1 MDHLMQTYARL
12 PVSFVKGEGAYLYD
26 DKGDAYLDALG
37 GIAVC
42 ALGHAHPAVTR
53 AVCEQAQTLLHTSNL
68 YGIPKQQALGDKLCA
83 VSGMDRVF
91 FCNSGAEA
99 NEAAIKI
106 ARRYGHQ
113 HNIDVPHIVVME
125 NSFHGRTLA
134 TLTATANQKAQQ
146 GFEPLV
152 AGFIRVPYDDV
163 EAVAALARS
172 RNDIVAVLV
181 EPIQGEGGVRIPA
194 TGYLQGLRKLCDE
207 HQWLLMLDE
216 IQSGIGRTG
225 QWFAFQHENIRPD
238 VLTSAKALGNG
249 VPIGACLAN
258 GPAADI
264 LQPGTHGTTFGG
276 NPLACA
282 AALAVLE
289 SIENDKLLARIAAL
303 GANMLAGFQNAL
315 GDYTGEANP
324 AITAIRGKG
333 LMIGIQLQRDCA
345 ELVKLALAQKL
356 LINVTASN
364 VVRLLPPYILNDD
377 EAGRI
382 VQTVSRL
389 IKQYHPEDRP

>member
-1 MDHLMQTYARL
+1 MSDHLMQTYARL
-12 PVSFVKGEGAYLYD
+12 PVSFVRGEGAYLYD
-26 DKGDAYLDALG
+26 EQGEAYLDALG

-53 AVCEQAQTLLHTSNL
+53 AICEQAQTLLHTSNL
-68 YGIPKQQALGDKLCA
+68 YGIQNQQALADKLCDI
-83 VSGMDRVF
+83 SGVDRVF

-106 ARRYGHQ
+106 ARRYGH
-113 HNIDVPHIVVME
+113 HRNIDIPHIVVME

-134 TLTATANQKAQQ
+134 TLTATANRKAQQ

-152 AGFIRVPYDDV
+152 EGFIRVPYNDI

-172 RNDIVAVLV
+172 RDDIVAVLV
-181 EPIQGEGGVRIPA
+181 EPVQGEGGINIPSP
-194 TGYLQGLRKLCDE
+194 GYLQGLKQLCE
-207 HQWLLMLDE
+207 KHQWLLMLDE
-216 IQSGIGRTG
+216 IQSGVGRTG
-225 QWFAFQHENIRPD
+225 RWFAFQHENIQPD

-249 VPIGACLAN
+249 VPISACLAR
-258 GPAADI
+258 GHAADI

-289 SIENDKLLARIAAL
+289 SIERDNLLARIAEL
-303 GANMLAGFQNAL
+303 GAYMLSGFQTAL
-315 GDYTGEANP
+315 SHYTAGANP

-345 ELVKLALAQKL
+345 DLVKLALAQKL
-356 LINVTASN
+356 LINVTAGN
-364 VVRLLPPYILNDD
+364 VVRLLPPYILNDS
-377 EAGRI
+377 EAERI
-382 VQTVSRL
+382 VETVSSL
-389 IKQYHPEDRP
+389 IKQFLATP